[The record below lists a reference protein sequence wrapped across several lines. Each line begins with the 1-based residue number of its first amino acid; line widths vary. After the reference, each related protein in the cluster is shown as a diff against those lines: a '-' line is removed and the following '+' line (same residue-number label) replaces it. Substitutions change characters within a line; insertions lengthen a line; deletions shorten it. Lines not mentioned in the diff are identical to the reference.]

1 MKVEYRIDPEL
12 NEVLPKLS
20 DADYKALEQSLLT
33 DGFKGAPIM
42 VWGDI
47 IVDGHNR
54 YEICNKH
61 NIPYEVKSIEFA
73 SKEEAIIWMVRQQL
87 GRRSLTPLQR
97 IQIVEK
103 YRPFYKKKA
112 EKNKSLNGGDKKSL
126 LENST
131 TPLPKEEKIDVRAE
145 LAKDADVST
154 NTYARGMKILESGN
168 EELINE
174 TISGQKSINKAF
186 NELKKN
192 ADTDKSDNTSD
203 LDSELKDLKEVQR
216 KEAVQ
221 KIREEYG
228 VESSEYENAKAEQL
242 NVEVRINEIENA
254 VRDAQTS
261 EIEAMLIQIQKRY
274 HDYLQEFQE
283 DVKWL
288 SDKEFYRD
296 DEEVSGKTHS
306 ELQNCLE
313 KFKSIS
319 DVMDKMIIDE
329 FGCITIEMQK
339 STLGGIFR
347 LTQQKTEERLYMLLA
362 ILQTLFNFMLKLGVV
377 FGFIFMIAC
386 TVFVI
391 VCIIHG
397 DIKINIVR
405 SNEEKENE

>member
-1 MKVEYRIDPEL
+1 MDSGVNGLLYTGLRICFLLWTERNVKSKSGGEIGICRKRNKKAGEIMKVEYRIDPEL

-221 KIREEYG
+221 KIREVREEYG
-228 VESSEYENAKAEQL
+228 VESSEYENAKTEQL
-242 NVEVRINEIENA
+242 NVEVRINEIENTLHNA
-254 VRDAQTS
+254 KANNIGSV
-261 EIEAMLIQIQKRY
+261 LIQIQKRY
-274 HDYLQEFQE
+274 HDYLLFFQQDIE
-283 DVKWL
+283 WL

-296 DEEVSGKTHS
+296 DEDVSGKTHS

-319 DVMDKMIIDE
+319 DVMEKMIIDD
-329 FGCITIEMQK
+329 FGCITI
-339 STLGGIFR
+339 
-347 LTQQKTEERLYMLLA
+347 
-362 ILQTLFNFMLKLGVV
+362 
-377 FGFIFMIAC
+377 
-386 TVFVI
+386 
-391 VCIIHG
+391 
-397 DIKINIVR
+397 VR
-405 SNEEKENE
+405 

>member
-1 MKVEYRIDPEL
+1 MKEYRIDPEL

-20 DADYKALEQSLLT
+20 EADYKALEQSLLM
-33 DGFKGAPIM
+33 DGFKGAPIL

-61 NIPYEVKSIEFA
+61 NIPYEVKAVEFG

-87 GRRSLTPLQR
+87 GRRSLSSLQR

-112 EKNKSLNGGDKKSL
+112 KKNMSLGGGDKKSG

-131 TPLPKEEKIDVRAE
+131 NPIPKEEKVDVRAE

-154 NTYARGMKILESGN
+154 NTYTKGVKILESGN

-174 TISGQKSINKAF
+174 TISGRKSINKAF
-186 NELKKN
+186 NELKKS
-192 ADTDKSDNTSD
+192 ADTDRANNVSASDD
-203 LDSELKDLKEVQR
+203 ELKNLKEVQR
-216 KEAVQ
+216 KEAAQ
-221 KIREEYG
+221 KIKKVREEHG
-228 VESSEYENAKAEQL
+228 IESPEYEEAKAEQL

-254 VRDAQTS
+254 VHDAQIGDMES
-261 EIEAMLIQIQKRY
+261 RLIQIQKRY
-274 HDYLQEFQE
+274 HEYLLAFQE

-288 SDKEFYRD
+288 SDKVFYCN

-319 DVMDKMIIDE
+319 NVMEKMVVDE
-329 FGCITIEMQK
+329 FGSITIDK
-339 STLGGIFR
+339 
-347 LTQQKTEERLYMLLA
+347 
-362 ILQTLFNFMLKLGVV
+362 
-377 FGFIFMIAC
+377 
-386 TVFVI
+386 
-391 VCIIHG
+391 
-397 DIKINIVR
+397 
-405 SNEEKENE
+405 

>member
-1 MKVEYRIDPEL
+1 MDSGVNGLLYTGLRICFLLWTERNVKSKSGGEIGICRKRNKKAGEIMKVEYRIDPEL

-329 FGCITIEMQK
+329 FGCITIEM
-339 STLGGIFR
+339 
-347 LTQQKTEERLYMLLA
+347 
-362 ILQTLFNFMLKLGVV
+362 
-377 FGFIFMIAC
+377 
-386 TVFVI
+386 
-391 VCIIHG
+391 
-397 DIKINIVR
+397 
-405 SNEEKENE
+405 

>member
-1 MKVEYRIDPEL
+1 MDSGVNGLLYTGLRICFLLWTERNVKSKSGGEIGICRKRNKKAGEIMKVEYRIDPEL

-216 KEAVQ
+216 KEAAQ
-221 KIREEYG
+221 KVKTVREEYG
-228 VESSEYENAKAEQL
+228 IESPEYEDAKTEQL

-288 SDKEFYRD
+288 SDKEFYRN

-329 FGCITIEMQK
+329 FGCITI
-339 STLGGIFR
+339 
-347 LTQQKTEERLYMLLA
+347 KT
-362 ILQTLFNFMLKLGVV
+362 
-377 FGFIFMIAC
+377 
-386 TVFVI
+386 
-391 VCIIHG
+391 
-397 DIKINIVR
+397 
-405 SNEEKENE
+405 

>member
-216 KEAVQ
+216 KEAAQ
-221 KIREEYG
+221 KVKTVREEYG
-228 VESSEYENAKAEQL
+228 IESPEYEDAKTEQL

-329 FGCITIEMQK
+329 FGCITI
-339 STLGGIFR
+339 
-347 LTQQKTEERLYMLLA
+347 KT
-362 ILQTLFNFMLKLGVV
+362 
-377 FGFIFMIAC
+377 
-386 TVFVI
+386 
-391 VCIIHG
+391 
-397 DIKINIVR
+397 
-405 SNEEKENE
+405 

>member
-1 MKVEYRIDPEL
+1 MDSGVNGLLYTGLRICFLLWTERNVKSKSGGEIGICRKRNKKAGEIMKVEYRIDPEL

-221 KIREEYG
+221 KIREVREEYG

-254 VRDAQTS
+254 VRDAQTT

-274 HDYLQEFQE
+274 HDYLLMFQQDIE
-283 DVKWL
+283 WL
-288 SDKEFYRD
+288 SDKAFYRN

-306 ELQNCLE
+306 ELHNCLE

-319 DVMDKMIIDE
+319 DVMEKMVIDE
-329 FGCITIEMQK
+329 FGCISIDK
-339 STLGGIFR
+339 
-347 LTQQKTEERLYMLLA
+347 
-362 ILQTLFNFMLKLGVV
+362 
-377 FGFIFMIAC
+377 
-386 TVFVI
+386 
-391 VCIIHG
+391 
-397 DIKINIVR
+397 
-405 SNEEKENE
+405 

>member
-1 MKVEYRIDPEL
+1 MKEYKIDPEL

-20 DADYKALEQSLLT
+20 DADYKALENSLLAE
-33 DGFKGAPIM
+33 GYKGAPIM

-61 NIPYEVKSIEFA
+61 NIPYEVKEIKFA

-112 EKNKSLNGGDKKSL
+112 KENMSLGGGDKKSG

-131 TPLPKEEKIDVRAE
+131 NPISVENKIDVRAE

-154 NTYARGMKILESGN
+154 NTYSKGMKILESGN

-174 TISGQKSINKAF
+174 TINGQKSINKAF
-186 NELKKN
+186 NELKKS

-203 LDSELKDLKEVQR
+203 PDSELKDLKEVRR
-216 KEAVQ
+216 KEAAQ
-221 KIREEYG
+221 KIKEIREKYG
-228 VESSEYENAKAEQL
+228 IESHEYEEAKAEQL

-254 VRDAQTS
+254 VHNAQTS
-261 EIEAMLIQIQKRY
+261 DTESMIIQIQKRY
-274 HDYLQEFQE
+274 HDYLLAFQE

-313 KFKSIS
+313 KFKSLGN
-319 DVMDKMIIDE
+319 VMEKMVIDE
-329 FGCITIEMQK
+329 FGCITIDK
-339 STLGGIFR
+339 
-347 LTQQKTEERLYMLLA
+347 
-362 ILQTLFNFMLKLGVV
+362 
-377 FGFIFMIAC
+377 
-386 TVFVI
+386 
-391 VCIIHG
+391 
-397 DIKINIVR
+397 
-405 SNEEKENE
+405 

>member
-1 MKVEYRIDPEL
+1 M
-12 NEVLPKLS
+12 
-20 DADYKALEQSLLT
+20 
-33 DGFKGAPIM
+33 
-42 VWGDI
+42 
-47 IVDGHNR
+47 
-54 YEICNKH
+54 
-61 NIPYEVKSIEFA
+61 
-73 SKEEAIIWMVRQQL
+73 
-87 GRRSLTPLQR
+87 
-97 IQIVEK
+97 
-103 YRPFYKKKA
+103 YKKKA

-221 KIREEYG
+221 KIREVREEYG

-329 FGCITIEMQK
+329 FGCITIEM
-339 STLGGIFR
+339 
-347 LTQQKTEERLYMLLA
+347 
-362 ILQTLFNFMLKLGVV
+362 
-377 FGFIFMIAC
+377 
-386 TVFVI
+386 
-391 VCIIHG
+391 
-397 DIKINIVR
+397 
-405 SNEEKENE
+405 